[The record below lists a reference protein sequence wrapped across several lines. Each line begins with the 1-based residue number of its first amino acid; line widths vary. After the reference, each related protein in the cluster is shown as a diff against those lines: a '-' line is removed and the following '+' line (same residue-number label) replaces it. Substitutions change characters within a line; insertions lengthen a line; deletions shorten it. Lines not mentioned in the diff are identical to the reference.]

1 MIIIF
6 HDNTDVTTLLI
17 KKNAALVSI
26 EAYRPQTFEPVFF
39 FFTKTK
45 TIHIKLYFF
54 VIWNKSEIKYNINIR

>member
-39 FFTKTK
+39 FFLLKL
-45 TIHIKLYFF
+45 KLY
-54 VIWNKSEIKYNINIR
+54 I